1 LYFWE
6 HATMQ
11 VPDLHTPRLS
21 IRPLVMADRSAIHR
35 VLHRAFD
42 EADELDDVQALAER
56 RSWLE
61 WTLLS
66 YEWHAR
72 LHQPPYGERGVVLR
86 SSGELIGTVGYVP
99 SFDAFGQIPALSTD
113 GTAPG
118 VLTPEF
124 GLFWAVEPEQQ
135 GQGYATE
142 AARAMIAY
150 AFEHLRARRVV
161 ATTEHSNLASQA
173 VMRKLGMT
181 LVHNP
186 LPDPP
191 WLQVVGVLVNP
202 LDATAR

>member
-1 LYFWE
+1 
-6 HATMQ
+6 MQ
-11 VPDLHTPRLS
+11 VPELHTPRLS
-21 IRPLVMADRSAIHR
+21 IRPLVMADLPAIHR
-35 VLHRAFD
+35 VLHRAFG
-42 EADELDDVQALAER
+42 EAGAPDDPQALAER

-61 WTLLS
+61 WTILS

-72 LHQPPYGERGVVLR
+72 LHQPPYGERAVVLR
-86 SSGELIGTVGYVP
+86 SSGELIGAVGYVP

-118 VLTPEF
+118 VMTPEF

-150 AFEHLRARRVV
+150 AFEHLRVRRVV
-161 ATTEHSNLASQA
+161 ATTEYANLASQA

-181 LVHNP
+181 LVRNP
-186 LPDPP
+186 LADPP
-191 WLQVVGVLVNP
+191 WLQAVGLLVNT
-202 LDATAR
+202 LDAEAK

>member
-1 LYFWE
+1 
-6 HATMQ
+6 MQ
-11 VPDLHTPRLS
+11 VPELHTPRLL
-21 IRPLVMADRSAIHR
+21 IRPLVMADLPAIHR
-35 VLHRAFD
+35 VLHRAFR
-42 EADELDDVQALAER
+42 EAGNPDDVQALAER

-61 WTLLS
+61 WTILS

-86 SSGELIGTVGYVP
+86 SSGELIGAVGYVP

-118 VLTPEF
+118 VMTPEI

-142 AARAMIAY
+142 AAGAMIAY
-150 AFEHLRARRVV
+150 AFEHLRVRRVV

-181 LVHNP
+181 LVRNP

-191 WLQVVGVLVNP
+191 WLQIVGVLVNP
-202 LDATAR
+202 LDATTK